1 MANTRFSLEGDQL
14 GRFHFRTDAA
24 EMERRWKVTREAM
37 RRQEIDC
44 LVLWGD
50 NQIFGGVQKYL
61 TDLQVPVYPHGF
73 LFSQEGI
80 SIVGHGDWGGAACG
94 DYLCC
99 RDVLDNISVPFLPS
113 ICYTDSYPAEEF
125 CKIIRRHG
133 WKRAGFVGM
142 NILPA
147 GVYKY
152 MTETLADVVFTD
164 ATDMMDE
171 IKAVKSPYELSLC
184 EKAVR
189 LHEDILAAVPT
200 ILRVG
205 RTEREVSLALRHL
218 ADDMYCS
225 DFLVLTGA
233 HPTAPGGNLYFYQNN
248 TIQRGDYVYIL
259 IELAG
264 PGGIWAEL
272 GRTYSMGEP
281 SAAMQKAWDD
291 AVRLENDLASMC
303 IPGAKPGDVFQE
315 GNRRLAAQGYAEE
328 GHFFAHGQ
336 GYDIVDR
343 PVFCKEEPMTLKE
356 NMYFSMHPRCKN
368 KEAAAICVDN
378 YVVTRDGGRRMSRV
392 PQELVC
398 IDY

>member
-1 MANTRFSLEGDQL
+1 MGATRFSMEADRP
-14 GRFHFRTDAA
+14 GRFRFRTDEK
-24 EMERRWKVTREAM
+24 EMERRWKATREAM
-37 RRQEIDC
+37 KRQEIDC

-99 RDVLDNISVPFLPS
+99 RDVIDNISVPFLPS
-113 ICYTDSYPAEEF
+113 IHYTDRYPAEEF

-133 WKRAGFVGM
+133 WKRVGFVAM

-152 MTETLADVVFTD
+152 MTESLTGVSFVD
-164 ATDMMDE
+164 ATDMMDQ
-171 IKAVKSPYELSLC
+171 IKAVKSPYELEQC

-189 LHEDILAAVPT
+189 LHEDILAAVPS

-225 DFLVLTGA
+225 DFMVLTGA
-233 HPTAPGGNLYFYQNN
+233 HPVTPGGNLYLYQNN

-259 IELAG
+259 VELAA
-264 PGGIWAEL
+264 PGGLWAGL
-272 GRTYSMGEP
+272 GRTYSMGGP
-281 SAAMQKAWDD
+281 SQAMEKAWKD
-291 AVRLENDLASMC
+291 AVKLENDLAAMC
-303 IPGAKPGDVFQE
+303 VPGAKPGDIFLA
-315 GNRRLAAQGYAEE
+315 GNRWLNEHGYAQE
-328 GHFFAHGQ
+328 GHFYAHGQ

-343 PVFCKEEPMTLKE
+343 PVFCEEETMTLKE

-368 KEAAAICVDN
+368 KDAAAICVDN
-378 YVVTRDGGRRMSRV
+378 FVVTKEGGRRLSHI
-392 PQELVC
+392 PQELIC

>member
-1 MANTRFSLEGDQL
+1 MRRFSMEGDNPD
-14 GRFHFRTDAA
+14 RFRFRTDEK

-37 RRQEIDC
+37 KKNEIDC

-80 SIVGHGDWGGAACG
+80 SIVGHGDWGGKACG
-94 DYLCC
+94 DYQCC
-99 RDVLDNISVPFLPS
+99 RQTLDNISVPFLPS
-113 ICYTDSYPAEEF
+113 ICFTDTYPAEEF
-125 CKIIRRHG
+125 CKIIRRHK
-133 WKRAGFVGM
+133 WKKVGFVAM

-152 MTETLADVVFTD
+152 MTESLKDVTFTD
-164 ATDMMDE
+164 ATNMMDE
-171 IKAVKSPYELSLC
+171 IKAVKSPYELEQC
-184 EKAVR
+184 ARAVA
-189 LHEDILAAVPT
+189 LHEDVLAAVPS

-233 HPTAPGGNLYFYQNN
+233 HPYTPGGNLYLYQNN
-248 TIQRGDYVYIL
+248 RIQKGDYVYIL
-259 IELAG
+259 VELAG

-272 GRTYSMGEP
+272 GRTYCMGEP
-281 SAAMQKAWDD
+281 SPAMEQAWRD
-291 AVRLENDLASMC
+291 AVRLENDLAAMC
-303 IPGAKPGDVFQE
+303 VPGANPGDIFLE
-315 GNRRLAAQGYAEE
+315 GNRRLAAAGYVEE
-328 GHFFAHGQ
+328 GHFYAHGQ

-343 PVFCKEEPMTLKE
+343 PIFCPEETMVLKE

-368 KEAAAICVDN
+368 KDAAAICIDN
-378 YVVTRDGGRRMSRV
+378 FTVTKQGGKRISQI
-392 PQELVC
+392 PQNLIS